1 VSLAPP
7 PLNAWRDM
15 PPVWAR
21 WFQALFARVGGSAV
35 GGSTDVNLAALVS
48 DLAPLAS
55 PAFTGTPTAPT
66 AAADTNS
73 TRLAT
78 TAFVLGQ
85 ASSATPAMDG
95 SAAAGASARYARA
108 DHVHPTDTSRAPL
121 ASPALTGTP
130 TAPTPAAGDDSTKI
144 ATTAFLVAA
153 LPRATVDVTTG
164 APGSVAIVG
173 TASGI
178 SGVAIQSLTYPVNPY
193 RAARFTF
200 STAMANAN
208 YVVAP
213 SREYTATDSNWG
225 EQIYVLE
232 KTTTYFD
239 VGWRAVT
246 NPWIDIDAS
255 SHRFSVL
262 VYR

>member
-1 VSLAPP
+1 
-7 PLNAWRDM
+7 M

-35 GGSTDVNLAALVS
+35 GGSTDVSLAELVS

-85 ASSATPAMDG
+85 AASATPVMDG
-95 SAAAGASARYARA
+95 TAAVGTSNRYARA

-121 ASPALTGTP
+121 ASPAFTGTP

-144 ATTAFLVAA
+144 ATTAFLAAA
-153 LPRATVDVTTG
+153 LAGPAYATVDVTTG

-178 SGVAIQSLTYPVNPY
+178 SAVAIQSLTYPVNPY

-200 STAMANAN
+200 STAMADAN

-213 SREYTATDSNWG
+213 SREYASTDSNWG